1 MLAQAIAPN
10 LRMEDWR
17 QFGLVFLTFCLLI
30 LSAAMP
36 DLAHAEGTFDGKF
49 GPDATLVTNSDGSAR
64 DWWRFIAGIGL
75 WVAIAGFAFSICFMK
90 AQGWWIPVAIFL
102 LCLFGEKTVNGVK
115 AMAGFS
121 TGAVG
126 T

>member
-17 QFGLVFLTFCLLI
+17 QFGIVFLTFCLLI
-30 LSAAMP
+30 LTAVMP
-36 DLAHAEGTFDGKF
+36 DLAHAAGAGFDGKF
-49 GPDATLVTNSDGSAR
+49 GPDATLVTNTDGSAR
-64 DWWRFIAGIGL
+64 DWWRYIAGIGL

-115 AMAGFS
+115 SLAGFA
-121 TGAVG
+121 T

>member
-17 QFGLVFLTFCLLI
+17 RFVLIFLTFCLLI
-30 LSAAMP
+30 VSLALP
-36 DLAHAEGTFDGKF
+36 DLAHAAGGATFDGKF
-49 GPDATLVTNSDGSAR
+49 GPTAALVTNSDGSAR
-64 DWWRFIAGIGL
+64 DWWRFIASIGL

-102 LCLFGEKTVNGVK
+102 LCLFGEKTVVGIK
-115 AMAGFS
+115 SMAGFA
-121 TGAVG
+121 T